1 MNDLEAGIRKGQR
14 NFLDWIVGH
23 FPGIG
28 LDRRAES
35 FVSHF
40 KEFIPLRSRVL
51 DIGGRWG
58 FYAEPLQR
66 LRNCDVTVLDVEEPK
81 FSKVSVVTYGGE
93 RMPFPDGSFD
103 VSLLVT
109 VLHHVKVPEAVLA
122 EAKRVTRGA
131 VIVVEDLYQSAVG
144 RLWTIVR
151 DSLYNLEFFGHPRN
165 FRTKAGWLD
174 CFRNLGFEVAAE
186 KEMVTSL
193 LGLRIL
199 NGCFVLRTTNGKEPS
214 F

>member
-1 MNDLEAGIRKGQR
+1 
-14 NFLDWIVGH
+14 
-23 FPGIG
+23 
-28 LDRRAES
+28 
-35 FVSHF
+35 
-40 KEFIPLRSRVL
+40 VL

-58 FYAEPLQR
+58 FYAEPLRR
-66 LRNCDVTVLDVEEPK
+66 LRGCEVTVLEVEEPR

-93 RMPFPDGSFD
+93 RIPFPDGSFD

-131 VIVVEDLYQSAVG
+131 VIVVEDLYRSAIG

-165 FRTKAGWLD
+165 FRTRGSWLG
-174 CFRNLGFEVAAE
+174 CFGKLGFEVVAE
-186 KEMVTSL
+186 KEIVTSL
-193 LGLRIL
+193 LGLKIL
-199 NGCFVLRTTNGKEPS
+199 NGCFVLRTTNGKEPN